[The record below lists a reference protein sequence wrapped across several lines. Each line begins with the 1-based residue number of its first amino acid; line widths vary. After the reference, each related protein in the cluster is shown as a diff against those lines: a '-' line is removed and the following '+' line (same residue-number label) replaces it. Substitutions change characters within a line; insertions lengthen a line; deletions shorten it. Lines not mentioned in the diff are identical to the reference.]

1 MRSAVVG
8 LVGEGE
14 EGKRNG
20 KGVSCL
26 RVAGA
31 DQLCADVE
39 SIGQVQLLLL
49 FTSLW
54 HWLRLIG
61 VSGPVA

>member
-54 HWLRLIG
+54 H
-61 VSGPVA
+61 